1 MKYNI
6 VCSDCQLEINQKY
19 KSQLVNILIE
29 HELVEKDFE
38 YLFVIGGDGSFLKY
52 AKPYLDKDIRII
64 LINSGHLGF
73 YSYVKNMDE
82 FKLQD
87 IFNDN
92 NYTTLDLL
100 DILHDNK
107 TYVAINDFAY
117 YSNFTSQIDTYLND
131 VLLQTI
137 HGNGVLVATP
147 LGSTGRNKSLNGALL
162 MPNSNALTII
172 EVEAINNR
180 YYSSLGNP
188 IVINN
193 KEKIKLKT
201 TNFGDSTLIIDG
213 VPINI
218 MEPSSLFEISYKAS
232 TAKVLI
238 RIDLNNWTKKLH
250 DAFK

>member
-6 VCSDCQLEINQKY
+6 VCSDSQSEINQKY
-19 KSQLVNILIE
+19 KKQLTKILSE
-29 HELVEKDFE
+29 HKLVEQDFD

-52 AKPYLDKDIRII
+52 AKPYLDTDIRII

-73 YSYVKNMDE
+73 YSYAKNLDE
-82 FKLQD
+82 FKLED
-87 IFNDN
+87 IFDDN

-100 DILHDNK
+100 HVLHENK
-107 TYVAINDFAY
+107 SYVAINDFAY

-193 KEKIKLKT
+193 KEKIKIKT
-201 TNFGDSTLIIDG
+201 ANFSDATLIIDG
-213 VPINI
+213 VPISI
-218 MEPSSLFEISYKAS
+218 TEPTSVFEISHKAS
-232 TAKVLI
+232 IAKVLI